1 MTKKRAFKTKSFA
14 KWMRKTELKD
24 QDLLFAVTEM
34 EAGLID
40 VDLGGNVFKKRVA
53 LPGMG
58 KRAGA
63 RTLVAGKSSRKWFFL
78 FGFTKNEKDNIDD
91 DELVHLQ
98 GAAHR
103 LLCLTDQDIE
113 KVILTGELK
122 ELISDAK

>member
-53 LPGMG
+53 LQRM
-58 KRAGA
+58 K
-63 RTLVAGKSSRKWFFL
+63 K
-78 FGFTKNEKDNIDD
+78 I
-91 DELVHLQ
+91 
-98 GAAHR
+98 
-103 LLCLTDQDIE
+103 
-113 KVILTGELK
+113 ILMMM
-122 ELISDAK
+122 S